1 MADAAA
7 LESLAKE
14 IHRCQ
19 RCGLANGRTRS
30 VPGEGNPH
38 AEIMFIGE
46 APGFTEDQTGKPF
59 CGAAGNFLTQ
69 LITSIGLKRE
79 EVYITNIIKS
89 RPPGNRDPLPEE
101 ILACKPW
108 LDQQLEI
115 IKPKVIVTLGRY
127 SMARFFPGAT
137 ISRIHGQS
145 ETCGPYTCFA
155 MYHPAAALH
164 QGSLRAV
171 IEADILKLPKILE
184 DMKKREQPTPA
195 PIPIATKPPP
205 APIEPTGRQLNLFGF

>member
-1 MADAAA
+1 MADAATG
-7 LESLAKE
+7 LQDLARE

-19 RCGLANGRTRS
+19 RCGLYKNTTRS
-30 VPGEGNPH
+30 VPGEGNPE

-46 APGFTEDQTGKPF
+46 GPGYNEDQTGRPF
-59 CGAAGNFLTQ
+59 CGAAGQFLTQ
-69 LITSIGLKRE
+69 LIESLGLKRAD
-79 EVYITNIIKS
+79 VYITNIVKH

-137 ISRIHGQS
+137 ISKIHGHA
-145 ETCGPYTCFA
+145 EKCGQYTCFA

-164 QGSLRAV
+164 QGSLRGT
-171 IEADILKLPKILE
+171 IEADMLKLPKILE
-184 DMKKREQPTPA
+184 DMKKSERPTPA
-195 PIPIATKPPP
+195 PTQPP
-205 APIEPTGRQLNLFGF
+205 APPPEAARQLNLFGF